1 MLLFY
6 HISAPFAT
14 NAAVSKTQETATL
27 VDNSATQGDIFVPFG
42 FWMLGER
49 HCLSKARSNFF
60 LGGGL
65 ETDNFYKIPAR
76 PRGGRPLTDCALLS
90 RFGCAERYAF
100 VRKRF
105 PPLGF
110 SMDFLRLALLLFRS
124 EKCYAF
130 GKKFTED
137 LQKIKTAAVYARYSS
152 DNQTE
157 QSIEGQL
164 RVCEEYAQGTV
175 SSS

>member
-1 MLLFY
+1 MNIKRSRLFVLLFY

-14 NAAVSKTQETATL
+14 DGAVSKTQETATP
-27 VDNSATQGDIFVPFG
+27 VDNSAIQGDIFVPFG
-42 FWMLGER
+42 FWMVGER
-49 HCLSKARSNFF
+49 LGLSKARSNF
-60 LGGGL
+60 GGIGKR
-65 ETDNFYKIPAR
+65 DKFYKIPAR
-76 PRGGRPLTDCALLS
+76 PRGGRPLTDCTLLS

-130 GKKFTED
+130 GKKCTED
-137 LQKIKTAAVYARYSS
+137 L
-152 DNQTE
+152 
-157 QSIEGQL
+157 
-164 RVCEEYAQGTV
+164 
-175 SSS
+175 